1 MTILKGIIKGFNSED
16 FKATV
21 MIIGSPS
28 AWLHDIPISRALE
41 SADIVVGVYCAVL
54 SFDPGSPDDCVVI
67 ATWGEQ

>member
-1 MTILKGIIKGFNSED
+1 MRILKGIIKGFNSQG

-21 MIIGSPS
+21 MIIGSPC

-41 SADIVVGVYCAVL
+41 SADIIAGVYCAVL
-54 SFDPGSPDDCVVI
+54 SFDPCSPDDCVVI

>member
-1 MTILKGIIKGFNSED
+1 MSILKGIIKGFNSQD

-28 AWLHDIPISRALE
+28 VWLHDIYISRALE
-41 SADIVVGVYCAVL
+41 SADIVEGVCCAVL

-67 ATWGEQ
+67 SVWG